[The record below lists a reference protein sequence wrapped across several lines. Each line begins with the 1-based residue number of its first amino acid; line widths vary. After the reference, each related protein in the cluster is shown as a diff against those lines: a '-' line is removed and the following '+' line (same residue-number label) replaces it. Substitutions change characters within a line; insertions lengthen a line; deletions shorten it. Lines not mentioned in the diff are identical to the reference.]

1 MLATTPPLL
10 QPGLPLEQIAT
21 TLQAS
26 VSHGLHRE
34 VGYAFEQTIA
44 VARKRAKEGGTW
56 FLASRKAS
64 MKVGVTTWPG
74 ACRYRCS

>member
-1 MLATTPPLL
+1 MRMSLEGRLLVLATTPPLL

-34 VGYAFEQTIA
+34 VGYAFEQMVA
-44 VARKRAKEGGTW
+44 VAQESKGG
-56 FLASRKAS
+56 
-64 MKVGVTTWPG
+64 
-74 ACRYRCS
+74 RYVVLGE